1 MEILCNTNERKTTP
15 RPHAA
20 ASGNH
25 RFDPGGG
32 VLLDM
37 MKKKLDIATDR
48 ALSRALLIDTATL
61 SRIRNRLAPVP
72 AAMIVRMLEVS
83 DLSIHEL
90 KEVLRTEPEVAPE
103 QPT

>member
-1 MEILCNTNERKTTP
+1 MEIFCNTNEHTNTT
-15 RPHAA
+15 RSHTSAA
-20 ASGNH
+20 GNH

-83 DLSIHEL
+83 DLTIHEL
-90 KEVLRTEPEVAPE
+90 KEILRTEPEVAPE
-103 QPT
+103 QST